1 MVIENEKHML
11 SLGVWLGQRVRGG
24 ELFELIGDVGAGK
37 TTLTRGIAQ
46 GMGIADSIQSP
57 TFTISREYVAPD
69 GLHLA
74 HYDFYRLAE
83 AGIMASELQES
94 LTESD
99 TVTIIEWSDVAAD
112 VLPSERITITIS
124 PHPDSEQKRI
134 VTYDAGGDKL
144 EQFMKG
150 FDNVRTT

>member
-11 SLGVWLGQRVRGG
+11 SLGVWLGRRVRGG

-46 GMGIADSIQSP
+46 GMGITESIQSP
-57 TFTISREYVAPD
+57 TFTISREYTTPD

-94 LTESD
+94 LAESD
-99 TVTIIEWSDVAAD
+99 TVTIIEWSDVAAE
-112 VLPSERITITIS
+112 VLPNERITIIIN

-134 VTYDAGGDKL
+134 ITYTANGDVL
-144 EQFMKG
+144 ERFMKG
-150 FDNVRTT
+150 FDNVRAD